1 MAESF
6 TKDALDAVQAVVQP
20 PPRRTHKLGWCTTAE
35 TSAAFTTAWD
45 AREDARRSMRASP
58 RDTTA
63 WKMLKTACANLRGVI
78 DAELHT
84 YVEEYFPETES
95 LLADNDQR
103 GFGKYLTDTVE
114 LGDRMARCEQFI
126 MSEDGTLLE
135 DNLRIRERWGG
146 GIPSDPSEQEITLT

>member
-58 RDTTA
+58 RDTTT
-63 WKMLKTACANLRGVI
+63 WTMLKTACANLRGVI
-78 DAELHT
+78 NAGLHAC
-84 YVEEYFPETES
+84 VEYIAETET

-103 GFGKYLTDTVE
+103 GFDKYLTDTVE
-114 LGDRMARCEQFI
+114 LVDRMARSEQFI
-126 MSEDGTLLE
+126 MSEDRTRLE
-135 DNLRIRERWGG
+135 DNLSIRERWGG
-146 GIPSDPSEQEITLT
+146 GIPSDPSEQEIALT